1 MIQSLIILLVFQT
14 TSLAGSRYIRLP
26 KGLDHLQKRL
36 INIQNIDDNECFK
49 RCLVRYLNPADRNPA
64 WITKADKDFAKK
76 LDFKDVQFPFKVRDI
91 NKIGKKNLI
100 GISVFSFE
108 NKEKHPIHVSKK
120 YSEEKHVDLLLIEEK
135 GKSHYVLVKHFNKF
149 MYNHTLHHGKKH
161 FAVFVC
167 RVLVQKKY

>member
-64 WITKADKDFAKK
+64 RITKADKDFAKE
-76 LDFKDVQFPFKVRDI
+76 LDFKDIQFPFKVRDI
-91 NKIGKKNLI
+91 NKIGKKNPI

-108 NKEKHPIHVSKK
+108 NNEKHPIHVSKK
-120 YSEEKHVDLLLIEEK
+120 NIMKKNMLI
-135 GKSHYVLVKHFNKF
+135 Y
-149 MYNHTLHHGKKH
+149 Y
-161 FAVFVC
+161 
-167 RVLVQKKY
+167 